1 MDLIPR
7 SAPHWHLV
15 LNHLPSVGTL
25 VAVCLLAGARS
36 VGSRDL
42 TRASLLLFVVLAL
55 VAIPTFVTGAAA
67 GWVIRSTPGIS
78 ERAIAAHQDAALLA
92 LAALLVTGWVAWF
105 TLWRDRRRPALGV
118 PGAAA
123 APGAPLDGWGPLAVL
138 GSGTLALALMLWTA
152 RLGGDINHAEI
163 RVGVPAEDAGQGL
176 SAAFVEWVGGRAWAF
191 PAMETVHFLGMALL
205 FGAVLLTTVRVLGV
219 ARAVPYAAFH
229 RLLPLGVFGLV
240 LNVVTGI
247 GFFLVDS
254 GRYSAL
260 TYGFFPKMAL
270 IVVGGVAAVYFTI
283 FERLWEL
290 GAGDEAPTA
299 AKAVAVAT
307 VLIWSGV
314 IAYGRLLPYFEG
326 E

>member
-1 MDLIPR
+1 MDLIPG

-36 VGSRDL
+36 VGSRDV
-42 TRASLLLFVVLAL
+42 TRASLLLFVVLSL
-55 VAIPTFVTGAAA
+55 LAIPTFVTGAAA
-67 GWVIRSTPGIS
+67 GWTIRTAPGVS
-78 ERAIAAHQDAALLA
+78 ERALAAHQDAALLG
-92 LAALLVTGWVAWF
+92 LVALLVTGWLAWF
-105 TLWRDRRRPALGV
+105 TLWRDRRRQT
-118 PGAAA
+118 
-123 APGAPLDGWGPLAVL
+123 LDGWGALAVL
-138 GSGTLALALMLWTA
+138 ASGALSLVLMLWTA
-152 RLGGDINHAEI
+152 RLGGDINHPEI
-163 RVGVPAEDAGQGL
+163 RAGVPAEGAGQGL
-176 SAAFVEWVGGRAWAF
+176 SAAIIDWVGSRAWAF

-205 FGAVLLTTVRVLGV
+205 FGAVLLTAVRVLGV

-240 LNVVTGI
+240 LNVVTGL

-270 IVVGGVAAVYFTI
+270 IVVGGVAALYFTI

-290 GAGDEAPTA
+290 GAGDDAPMSA
-299 AKAVAVAT
+299 RAVAVVT

-314 IAYGRLLPYFEG
+314 IAYGRLLPYLES